1 MGIASESLDMAL
13 GHGKELDM
21 DPRGCVE
28 ITVPIGMMQGS
39 GYGSTSASSPT
50 GSGGLPRVLDRRFAC
65 MECHRII
72 RTILEYGSFRYIYR

>member
-28 ITVPIGMMQGS
+28 NHCSHRDDAGVRIWIHICVFTDGF
-39 GYGSTSASSPT
+39 
-50 GSGGLPRVLDRRFAC
+50 RRFAPGSGQEVC
-65 MECHRII
+65 
-72 RTILEYGSFRYIYR
+72 LYGMS